1 MFKVYNHSSQREEM
15 VAKID
20 LNKHWKS
27 FGVPFDVIPEE
38 EKEIVEKPTKTKKSN
53 TLILWHLHHLQL

>member
-38 EKEIVEKPTKTKKSN
+38 EKEIVEKPTKTKKK
-53 TLILWHLHHLQL
+53 

>member
-27 FGVPFDVIPEE
+27 FGVPFDFIPDDETE
-38 EKEIVEKPTKTKKSN
+38 EKEIVEKPTKTKKK
-53 TLILWHLHHLQL
+53 